1 MRSNMFLLASVAM
14 VAMASPAFATD
25 DPACPT
31 GTTSCTVSN
40 QHMGDTSTQSTAT
53 NTHTNS
59 SQAGVSSASN
69 QSGNGINTNVNPD
82 IQTTQNATTTTGAIG
97 AYGGA
102 SSSTGNFSDNDNKS
116 SASNGNMTATTGSS
130 SSGGNQMNG
139 LGGSVAGSGNS
150 SSTAAGGAG
159 GSSDFSGT
167 VTGGAGGAGGAG
179 LGLNT
184 GDVTGGAGG
193 AVKDSGNATIGNVG
207 TNAGQYAGAGA
218 GALAGAGAGANSGNI
233 SGDIGNGNGNG
244 NGSGN
249 DFNNDSKS
257 TSNSNSGGNTL
268 GNAQGQMQNASANGN
283 GSGNSVTG
291 GDVKLGVESNL
302 IGGDT
307 TVTGGDQKV
316 NADQR
321 NNVDAS
327 SANSNKQNTAVN
339 TGATTQTNA
348 GNNSK
353 STQTNAGNN
362 SSNAAQGNTTSVDAS
377 DRSVTN
383 YSSKT
388 LFIPPV
394 VPATPPSQVAIG
406 NIIKETLACGPLQ
419 TVVKTPIVGTRS
431 GLIGKSKVD
440 QGFTY
445 DLAPYTDKDGNIV
458 DYRQVALP
466 DGSGYRL
473 FGSQVVMFSTVIGIS
488 GGGNL
493 AIGGGGGNQ
502 SWGQGGFGTSSSN
515 TRLVTNIQVAQCEV
529 GTVKYVPVER
539 EVPVKPKGQ

>member
-1 MRSNMFLLASVAM
+1 MRSTMYILMASAAILA
-14 VAMASPAFATD
+14 ASPAFATTQKTPC
-25 DPACPT
+25 PAGSIEGT
-31 GTTSCTVSN
+31 GSAAFTV
-40 QHMGDTSTQSTAT
+40 
-53 NTHTNS
+53 
-59 SQAGVSSASN
+59 
-69 QSGNGINTNVNPD
+69 
-82 IQTTQNATTTTGAIG
+82 
-97 AYGGA
+97 
-102 SSSTGNFSDNDNKS
+102 KE
-116 SASNGNMTATTGSS
+116 GNMSANQCVMQNTGS
-130 SSGGNQMNG
+130 N
-139 LGGSVAGSGNS
+139 
-150 SSTAAGGAG
+150 GGAG
-159 GSSDFSGT
+159 GDGGN
-167 VTGGAGGAGGAG
+167 GGAGGAGGTSNAG
-179 LGLNT
+179 AVAGAAANAVSGST
-184 GDVTGGAGG
+184 SGAISGTIGSGNSSIGDVAGGAGG
-193 AVKDSGNATIGNVG
+193 AVKDSGNSAVLASGNSSNDIKNSATG
-207 TNAGQYAGAGA
+207 GAGGQGGIGLGGTSVA
-218 GALAGAGAGANSGNI
+218 ATGPVDASSSNANI
-233 SGDIGNGNGNG
+233 NG
-244 NGSGN
+244 
-249 DFNNDSKS
+249 
-257 TSNSNSGGNTL
+257 
-268 GNAQGQMQNASANGN
+268 ASANGN
-283 GSGNSVTG
+283 GSGNKLNNDSTSVSGSNSG
-291 GDVKLGVESNL
+291 GNVLAGSQDVKLGVESNL

-307 TVTGGDQKV
+307 TVTGGDQKI

-327 SANSNKQNTAVN
+327 SANSNKQNTS
-339 TGATTQTNA
+339 QTNA

-445 DLAPYTDKDGNIV
+445 DLAPYTDANGNIL
-458 DYRQVALP
+458 DYREVPLA